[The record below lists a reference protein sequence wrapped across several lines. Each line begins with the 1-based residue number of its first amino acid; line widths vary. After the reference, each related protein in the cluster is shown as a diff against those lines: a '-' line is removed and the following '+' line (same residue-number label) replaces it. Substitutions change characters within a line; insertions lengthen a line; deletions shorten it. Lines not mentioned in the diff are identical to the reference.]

1 MRVNNRNIIDDFIAA
16 GTPQEIEEI
25 LYKAISMYRDM
36 KHWRLTPAAMLL
48 AKGIG
53 RIAAWLR
60 ETQNIDNIEAAD
72 LVDLAAYSEI
82 YALGMDTRIPM
93 DVRSGILDYLAK
105 IETFKN
111 EGYHEEIEILL
122 ALGMQAIQ
130 QVETLRDVD
139 VWLSEQ
145 STAWD
150 IRMAEPAKTPV
161 IQGMEFLL
169 AVKAPGGTIVH

>member
-1 MRVNNRNIIDDFIAA
+1 MNNRNIIDDFIAA

-48 AKGIG
+48 ANGIG
-53 RIAAWLR
+53 RVAVWLR
-60 ETQNIDNIEAAD
+60 ETQNIDIIEAAD

-105 IETFKN
+105 IETLKT
-111 EGYHEEIEILL
+111 EGYHEEIETML
-122 ALGMQAIQ
+122 ALGMRAIQ
-130 QVETLRDVD
+130 QIETPRDVD

-150 IRMAEPAKTPV
+150 TNMAEPTETPA
-161 IQGMEFLL
+161 IPGMEFLL
-169 AVKAPGGTIVH
+169 AVKAPDGTIVH